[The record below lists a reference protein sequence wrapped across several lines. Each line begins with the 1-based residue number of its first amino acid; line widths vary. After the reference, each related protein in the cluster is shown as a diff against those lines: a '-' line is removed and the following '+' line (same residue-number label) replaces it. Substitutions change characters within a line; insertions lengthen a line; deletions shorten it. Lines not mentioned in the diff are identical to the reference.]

1 MGMGP
6 LAKWVDNHIL
16 FRIPQEQVRSH
27 NCNMLSGIKK
37 FKCMGIAGKMVVVC
51 GMGERTY

>member
-16 FRIPQEQVRSH
+16 FRIPQEQVTSH